1 MSSKLI
7 NPYNLLG
14 LTTKSSL
21 AEMKKAYYNLALLC
35 HPDKGGSQEDMIIVQ
50 NAYNYIKQQLEKVD
64 EKKDTTYE
72 QLEKEFEDF
81 CREQED
87 KPIETFGCVY
97 EETQDWI
104 KEFNREFKSKM
115 DETKDNNPLYQGYG
129 ELMEPSLHNQPGDLD
144 LNNFD
149 CTYQTIDI
157 ESDQDKI
164 TNNFTQELIEY
175 KEPKSLPDCLIN
187 YPLNCEKIDDYS
199 NYGQDDKISMT
210 DYVKAFN
217 PKVNKTLLT
226 NEEIETLDKLNVD
239 KLYEEELLKRKYFN
253 Y

>member
-1 MSSKLI
+1 
-7 NPYNLLG
+7 
-14 LTTKSSL
+14 
-21 AEMKKAYYNLALLC
+21 
-35 HPDKGGSQEDMIIVQ
+35 
-50 NAYNYIKQQLEKVD
+50 
-64 EKKDTTYE
+64 
-72 QLEKEFEDF
+72 
-81 CREQED
+81 
-87 KPIETFGCVY
+87 
-97 EETQDWI
+97 
-104 KEFNREFKSKM
+104 
-115 DETKDNNPLYQGYG
+115 
-129 ELMEPSLHNQPGDLD
+129 MEHSLHNQTGDLD

-226 NEEIETLDKLNVD
+226 NE
-239 KLYEEELLKRKYFN
+239 
-253 Y
+253 